1 MSTYRQRLQE
11 ALLRRSF
18 VARRPRI
25 NLYALAELVAY
36 AAFASGWL
44 VAIVTHL

>member
-1 MSTYRQRLQE
+1 MSAYRIRLQE

-25 NLYALAELVAY
+25 TLYALAELVAY
-36 AAFASGWL
+36 AAFAAGWL
-44 VAIVTHL
+44 VAIATHI

>member
-1 MSTYRQRLQE
+1 MSTYRIRLQE

-25 NLYALAELVAY
+25 NLYTIAEFVAY

-44 VAIVTHL
+44 VAIITHL

>member
-1 MSTYRQRLQE
+1 MSTYRIRLQE

-25 NLYALAELVAY
+25 NLYALAEFVAY
-36 AAFASGWL
+36 ASFASGWL